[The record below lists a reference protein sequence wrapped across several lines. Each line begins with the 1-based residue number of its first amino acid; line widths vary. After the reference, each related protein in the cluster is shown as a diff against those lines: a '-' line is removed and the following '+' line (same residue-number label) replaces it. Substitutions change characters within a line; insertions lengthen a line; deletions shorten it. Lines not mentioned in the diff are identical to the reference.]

1 MPPASRFARSAA
13 AQARASGLHDA
24 IAERMRRIRV
34 KFSTTTHK
42 LGPAHVLHAT
52 LSPEIVSAR
61 NLLRTPQSAR
71 QAIIASVILGT
82 PKSLE

>member
-13 AQARASGLHDA
+13 AHARASGLHAA
-24 IAERMRRIRV
+24 IAERMRRIRI
-34 KFSTTTHK
+34 KSSATTHK
-42 LGPAHVLHAT
+42 SGPAHVLHAT

-61 NLLRTPQSAR
+61 NLLRTPESTR
-71 QAIIASVILGT
+71 QAIIVSVILGT